1 MWRADRH
8 KPAGDAITRRLTPV
22 GSPNFFRLLSAA
34 STRRISLE
42 HHAIRQPHDWR
53 RTAMRFGVSAIG
65 LLLLAGFAAVG
76 GAGDKKDN
84 VPPEGFIA
92 LFNGKDL
99 TNWQGAIDVRQRA
112 KLDGEALEAAQKKR
126 DEQVLPH
133 WTVKDGVLIND
144 GKGGNLATIKD
155 YTDFELLV
163 DWKIEPAGDSG
174 IYLRGVPQVQIWD
187 SATLKGGLAADKD
200 KGSGGL
206 WNNPK
211 GSKGKD
217 PIKNAD
223 KAPGE
228 WNHFRII
235 MKGENVTVYLNGELV
250 VEEAPLTAFNP
261 LPKKGAIELQQHPK
275 QDGTHGNIEF
285 KNIYIKEL

>member
-1 MWRADRH
+1 MRIWTT
-8 KPAGDAITRRLTPV
+8 AG
-22 GSPNFFRLLSAA
+22 
-34 STRRISLE
+34 
-42 HHAIRQPHDWR
+42 
-53 RTAMRFGVSAIG
+53 GVFV
-65 LLLLAGFAAVG
+65 LLASLVPMG

-84 VPPEGFIA
+84 MPPAGFTA

-99 TNWQGAIDVRQRA
+99 TNWQGAIDVRQRQ
-112 KLDGEALEAAQKKR
+112 KLSGEDLEAAQKKT
-126 DEQVLPH
+126 DERVLSH
-133 WTVKDGVLIND
+133 WKVEGGVLIND
-144 GKGGNLATIKD
+144 GKGGNLATVKD

-163 DWKIEPAGDSG
+163 DWKIEPLGDSS

-187 SATLKGGLAADKD
+187 SDTLKGNLVADNG

-211 GSKGKD
+211 GSKGKE
-217 PIKNAD
+217 PLKKAD

-228 WNHFRII
+228 WNRFRII

-250 VEEAPLTAFNP
+250 VDQAPLTAYNP
-261 LPKKGAIELQQHPK
+261 LPANGAIELQQHPK
-275 QDGTHGNIEF
+275 QDNTTGNIEF

>member
-1 MWRADRH
+1 M
-8 KPAGDAITRRLTPV
+8 
-22 GSPNFFRLLSAA
+22 
-34 STRRISLE
+34 
-42 HHAIRQPHDWR
+42 
-53 RTAMRFGVSAIG
+53 RTGMMMGG
-65 LLLLAGFAAVG
+65 LLVLLAGMAGVG

-84 VPPEGFIA
+84 VPPKGFVA

-99 TNWQGAIDVRQRA
+99 TGWQGAIDVRQRE
-112 KLDGEALEAAQKKR
+112 KLSGEALETAQKKA
-126 DEQVLPH
+126 DERVLAH
-133 WTVKDGVLIND
+133 WKVEGGVLIND
-144 GKGGNLATIKD
+144 GKGGNLATAKD

-163 DWKIEPAGDSG
+163 DWKIEPLGDSG
-174 IYLRGVPQVQIWD
+174 IYLHGVPQVQIWD
-187 SATLKGGLAADKD
+187 SDTLKGGLAADNG

-211 GSKGKD
+211 GSKGKE
-217 PIKNAD
+217 PIKKAD

-235 MKGENVTVYLNGELV
+235 MKGESATVYLNDELV
-250 VEEAPLTAFNP
+250 VDEAALTAFNP

-275 QDGTHGNIEF
+275 QGGTFGNIEF